1 VQQHQHRFHRI
12 QSDRFHPIDYAMP
25 AGRLARTRT
34 QANCQVPDLR
44 HANRRIEAMGP
55 LNGLRIIELAS
66 IGPGPMCAM
75 LLADQGADVVRV
87 DRLEPSGLGVP
98 VDKRFEVTGRN
109 RRSVALD
116 LKSPGG
122 RDAVLRLVDGA
133 DVLIEGFR
141 PGVAERLGLGPADCQ
156 ARNPR
161 LVYGRMTG
169 FGQSGP
175 LAQAAGH
182 DLNYIALTGALH
194 AIGPAGGK
202 PIPPLN
208 LVGDYGGGALYLAF
222 GLMAALF
229 ERQASGLGQVVDAAM
244 VDGAGSLMSVFY
256 GMTASGAW
264 QAQRAGNLLDGGAP
278 FYDTYETAD
287 GRYVSIG
294 ALEPKFFAEMAQ
306 RIGLDPHFVETQYDR
321 KTWPQMRQAMSA
333 LLRGKTRDEWC
344 ALLEGSDA
352 CFAPVLSIE
361 EAPAHAHA
369 RSRGGFVDVAG
380 VLQPAPAPRFER
392 STTDAPRPAV
402 AAGAHTDAVLAEAGF
417 SAGDLAALHAAGAA
431 LQA

>member
-1 VQQHQHRFHRI
+1 M
-12 QSDRFHPIDYAMP
+12 A
-25 AGRLARTRT
+25 
-34 QANCQVPDLR
+34 
-44 HANRRIEAMGP
+44 GP
-55 LNGLRIIELAS
+55 LEGIRIVEIAG
-66 IGPGPMCAM
+66 IGPGPFCGMM
-75 LLADQGADVVRV
+75 LADLGAEVLRV
-87 DRLEPSGLGVP
+87 DRAEAARQPRRPGPNLDFLA
-98 VDKRFEVTGRN
+98 RGRH
-109 RRSVALD
+109 SIAVD
-116 LKSPGG
+116 LKHERGVVV
-122 RDAVLRLVDGA
+122 VLRLVERA
-133 DVLIEGFR
+133 DALIEGFR

-175 LAQAAGH
+175 LAHAAAH

-194 AIGPAGGK
+194 AIGPAGGN

-321 KTWPQMRQAMSA
+321 KTWPQMRQAISG

-369 RSRGGFVDVAG
+369 RSRAGFVEVAG
-380 VLQPAPAPRFER
+380 VVQPAPAPRFGR
-392 STTDAPRPAV
+392 STTDAPRSSATSWCARRWSRARRASRARPCV
-402 AAGAHTDAVLAEAGF
+402 HTGRT
-417 SAGDLAALHAAGAA
+417 
-431 LQA
+431 